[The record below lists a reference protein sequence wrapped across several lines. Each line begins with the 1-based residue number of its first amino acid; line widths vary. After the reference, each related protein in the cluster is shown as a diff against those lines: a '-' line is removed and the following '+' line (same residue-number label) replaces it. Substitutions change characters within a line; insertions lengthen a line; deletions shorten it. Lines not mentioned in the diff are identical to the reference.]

1 MLISYANLVYCAV
14 LGTAAAKEQLVL
26 QCNAISQVDRF
37 KYLGSMET
45 LPEICAG
52 LQLQEM
58 PPDNW
63 VVVGKRYQPESEE
76 TAGEIARVEHSSLGY
91 RKLDIK

>member
-14 LGTAAAKEQLVL
+14 LGTVTAKEQLVL

-45 LPEICAG
+45 LPEIFAG
-52 LQLQEM
+52 L
-58 PPDNW
+58 
-63 VVVGKRYQPESEE
+63 
-76 TAGEIARVEHSSLGY
+76 AIARDAT
-91 RKLDIK
+91 R

>member
-1 MLISYANLVYCAV
+1 MLLASW
-14 LGTAAAKEQLVL
+14 
-26 QCNAISQVDRF
+26 
-37 KYLGSMET
+37 
-45 LPEICAG
+45 
-52 LQLQEM
+52 QLQEI

-63 VVVGKRYQPESEE
+63 VVVGKRYQPQTEE